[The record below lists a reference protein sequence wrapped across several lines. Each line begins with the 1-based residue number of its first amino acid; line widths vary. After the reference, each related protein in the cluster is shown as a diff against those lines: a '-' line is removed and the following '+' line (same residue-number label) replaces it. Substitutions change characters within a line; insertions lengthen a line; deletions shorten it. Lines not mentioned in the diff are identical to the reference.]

1 MSERGGA
8 FDGRGDGRERAP
20 RRFPRALREGLA
32 AKLRDRHISDERVL
46 KAMVEVPR
54 HLFVE
59 AGFED
64 LAYADRSL
72 SIGHGQ
78 TISQPYVVAYMT
90 QMLLRAGGVE
100 QVLEVGTGS
109 GYQTAVLA
117 ALASRVFTIERVA
130 ALYQRARALLGELGC
145 VNVHFRRG
153 DGAKGWRQFAPYD
166 GIMITAATVEMPPAL
181 LDQLAVGGRALAPL
195 GAADETQELTLI
207 TRTRH
212 GYSERRLLPVKF
224 VPLVGANGG

>member
-1 MSERGGA
+1 MSARRGFLDERGGGQSA
-8 FDGRGDGRERAP
+8 AS
-20 RRFPRALREGLA
+20 RRFSRSLREGLA
-32 AKLRDRHISDERVL
+32 AKLRDRRIGDERVL

-54 HLFVE
+54 HRFVE
-59 AGFED
+59 TGFES

-90 QMLLRAGGVE
+90 QTLLRAGKVR

-117 ALASRVFTIERVA
+117 ALVARVFTIERVA
-130 ALYQRARALLGELGC
+130 ALYQRARALLGELGYA
-145 VNVHFRRG
+145 NVHFRRG
-153 DGAKGWRQFAPYD
+153 DGARGWRQFAPYD
-166 GIMITAATVEMPPAL
+166 GVMVTAAAAEMPSAL
-181 LDQLAVGGRALAPL
+181 LDQLAVGGRAVVPL
-195 GAADETQELTLI
+195 GDATETQELTLI
-207 TRTRH
+207 TRTRR
-212 GYSERRLLPVKF
+212 GYSERRLLPVRF

>member
-1 MSERGGA
+1 MSTHDA
-8 FDGRGDGRERAP
+8 VFDQRGRERGDAA
-20 RRFPRALREGLA
+20 RGFPRSLRENLA
-32 AKLRDRHISDERVL
+32 AKLRERQIVDERVL

-54 HLFVE
+54 HRFVE
-59 AGFED
+59 AGFES

-90 QMLLRAGGVE
+90 QTLLRAGRVR

-109 GYQTAVLA
+109 GYQSAVLA
-117 ALASRVFTIERVA
+117 ALVPRVFTIERVVV
-130 ALYQRARALLGELGC
+130 LYRRARALLEELGYT
-145 VNVHFRRG
+145 NVHFRRG

-166 GIMITAATVEMPPAL
+166 GIMVTAAAAEMPAAL
-181 LDQLAVGGRALAPL
+181 LDQLAAGGRAVVPL
-195 GAADETQELTLI
+195 GGVGETQELTLI

-224 VPLVGANGG
+224 VPLVGANDR